1 MSFWLSKNNFKQA
14 LNSRLFYKAFAGF
27 WLTIVCIFLLLVLF
41 TRLQGEL
48 LDNDPL
54 HGRQLDSLNH
64 LKRNIVRLVEDH
76 NKTLQ
81 QAVDHPRLSRHSM
94 ILLVH
99 DNIDKTIATENN
111 DRNLNL
117 SVLND
122 LGDENV
128 PSQIR
133 TERYV
138 AYGPVDISLNQE
150 AYRLYQIKPLRRPML
165 FHSIRMLP
173 VWMKLL
179 AIFIPSVILSVFLTI
194 YLITPLNTL
203 SRSARRL
210 AQGELNVRAPSES
223 QRKDEVGQLIHD
235 FNFMADKLTHSI
247 QAHKQLLAD
256 VSHELRTPLTRLNL
270 ANAMAQ
276 DTAGDATQ
284 SYLARIEKESQCL
297 DKMLA
302 DVLTLSRLEY
312 ADHQLNIEPIPL
324 SSLLQELLQNA
335 KFEAHQHNKT
345 LSNNTIPD
353 LELNCDAALLTSA
366 IENITRNAIKY
377 ADSCIEFDIKQQA
390 DNLIIRIKDDGQG
403 VDDAALTELG
413 NAFYRTDSARARQSG
428 GIGLGLAIAK
438 RALFAH
444 QGDIHFAN
452 HQPHGL
458 TVTITLPL

>member
-1 MSFWLSKNNFKQA
+1 MSFWLNKTNIKQV
-14 LNSRLFYKAFAGF
+14 LSSRLFYKAFAGF

-54 HGRQLDSLNH
+54 HGRHLDSLNH
-64 LKRNIVRLVEDH
+64 LKRNIVRLVE
-76 NKTLQ
+76 NKNRTLQ
-81 QAVDHPRLSRHSM
+81 EAVDHPRLSRHSM

-99 DNIDKTIATENN
+99 DNVDKTVSTENN

-117 SVLND
+117 SLLND
-122 LGDENV
+122 LGDQNT

-133 TERYV
+133 TERYI
-138 AYGPVDISLNQE
+138 AYGPLDISLNQD
-150 AYRLYQIKPLRRPML
+150 AYRLYQIRQLPRPML

-173 VWMKLL
+173 AWMKLL
-179 AIFIPSVILSVFLTI
+179 AVFIPSVILSVFLTI

-210 AQGELNVRAPSES
+210 AQGELNVRAPTDS

-276 DTAGDATQ
+276 DTASDATQ

-312 ADHQLNIEPIPL
+312 TDHSLTIEPISL
-324 SSLLQELLQNA
+324 SSLLQELLLNA
-335 KFEAHQHNKT
+335 KFEAQQHNKT
-345 LSNNTIPD
+345 LSNNAIPD
-353 LELNCDAALLTSA
+353 LELSCDAILLTSA

-377 ADSCIEFDIKQQA
+377 ANTHIDFDIAQNA
-390 DNLIIRIKDDGQG
+390 ESLIICIKDDGQG
-403 VDDAALTELG
+403 VDDSALAELG
-413 NAFYRTDSARARQSG
+413 NAFYRTDSARARQTG

-438 RALFAH
+438 RALIAH
-444 QGDIHFAN
+444 YGDIQFTN

>member
-1 MSFWLSKNNFKQA
+1 MSFWLNKTNIKQV
-14 LNSRLFYKAFAGF
+14 LSSRLFYKAFAGF
-27 WLTIVCIFLLLVLF
+27 WLTIICIFLLLVLF

-54 HGRQLDSLNH
+54 HGRHLDSLKH
-64 LKRNIVRLVEDH
+64 LKRNIVRLVE
-76 NKTLQ
+76 NKNRTLQ
-81 QAVDHPRLSRHSM
+81 EAVDHPRLSRHSM

-99 DNIDKTIATENN
+99 DNVDKTVSTENN

-117 SVLND
+117 SLLND
-122 LGDENV
+122 LGDQNT

-133 TERYV
+133 TERYI
-138 AYGPVDISLNQE
+138 AYGPLDISLNQD
-150 AYRLYQIKPLRRPML
+150 AYRLYQIRQLPRPML

-173 VWMKLL
+173 AWMKLL
-179 AIFIPSVILSVFLTI
+179 AVFIPSVILSVFLTI

-210 AQGELNVRAPSES
+210 AQGELNVRAPTDS

-276 DTAGDATQ
+276 DTASDATQ

-312 ADHQLNIEPIPL
+312 TDHSLTIEPISL
-324 SSLLQELLQNA
+324 SSLLQELLLNA
-335 KFEAHQHNKT
+335 KFEAQQHNKT
-345 LSNNTIPD
+345 LSNNAIPD
-353 LELNCDAALLTSA
+353 IELSCDAILLTSA

-377 ADSCIEFDIKQQA
+377 ANTHIDFDIAQNA
-390 DNLIIRIKDDGQG
+390 ESLIICIKDDGQG
-403 VDDAALTELG
+403 VDDSALAELG
-413 NAFYRTDSARARQSG
+413 NAFYRTDSARARQTG

-438 RALFAH
+438 RALIAH
-444 QGDIHFAN
+444 HGDIQFTN

>member
-1 MSFWLSKNNFKQA
+1 MSFWLNKTNLKQV
-14 LNSRLFYKAFAGF
+14 LTSRLFYKAFAGF

-48 LDNDPL
+48 LDNEPL
-54 HGRQLDSLNH
+54 QGRHLDSLNH
-64 LKRNIVRLVEDH
+64 LKRNIVRLVESKD
-76 NKTLQ
+76 KALQ
-81 QAVDHPRLSRHSM
+81 QAVDHPRLSRHSL

-99 DNIDKTIATENN
+99 DNIDKSVVTGNN
-111 DRNLNL
+111 ELNLNL
-117 SVLND
+117 SILND
-122 LGDENV
+122 LGDENT

-138 AYGPVDISLNQE
+138 AFGPLDITLNQE
-150 AYRLYQIKPLRRPML
+150 PYRLYQIRPLPRPMI

-173 VWMKLL
+173 AWMKLL
-179 AIFIPSVILSVFLTI
+179 AVFIPSVILSVFLTI

-210 AQGELNVRAPSES
+210 AQGELDARVTIKSSR
-223 QRKDEVGQLIHD
+223 QDEVAQLIND

-276 DTAGDATQ
+276 DMANDATQ

-312 ADHQLNIEPIPL
+312 ANHQLNVEPIGL
-324 SSLLQELLQNA
+324 TSLLQELLQNA
-335 KFEAHQHNKT
+335 QFEAQQHGKT
-345 LSNNTIPD
+345 LVKCD
-353 LELNCDAALLTSA
+353 LPSIELNCDAILLSSA
-366 IENITRNAIKY
+366 IENIIRNAIKY
-377 ADSCIEFDIKQQA
+377 ADSQIEFNVERQA
-390 DNLIIRIKDDGQG
+390 NRLIIEVKDDGQG

-413 NAFYRTDSARARQSG
+413 NAFYRTDSARTRQSG

-438 RALFAH
+438 RALIAH
-444 QGDIHFAN
+444 HGDIQFAN